1 MGTLSRCFAAAL
13 FFCCLFMVSN
23 MVPAHAQRQHDPNDF
38 SEHNRFPFEGQLWL
52 REQVRYPSSVLRA
65 RGALAPHRVAPGQV
79 YLPSG
84 TGIDPEMLFSQPT
97 AAAVGMPIAYPA
109 PSSAVPIAAANFGRP
124 RSEAPPTVP
133 RAPVTGPVP
142 LPHRPVVKKVI
153 CRYTPP
159 LPAAPAEPRSY
170 ARGFG
175 FDAPVDEN
183 SNTQVQLDCRAQ
195 FAKKH
200 N

>member
-1 MGTLSRCFAAAL
+1 MGTLSRCFVAAL
-13 FFCCLFMVSN
+13 FFCSLLLVSN

-38 SEHNRFPFEGQLWL
+38 SEHNRYIFADKIWL

-65 RGALAPHRVAPGQV
+65 RGTLVPHRVAPGQV

-84 TGIDPEMLFSQPT
+84 IGIDPEMFEQPT

-109 PSSAVPIAAANFGRP
+109 PSSAVPIAAASFGRP
-124 RSEAPPTVP
+124 RSEAPPMVP
-133 RAPVTGPVP
+133 RIPVTHPTPQRGTA
-142 LPHRPVVKKVI
+142 KKMSGK
-153 CRYTPP
+153 RYKPPTP
-159 LPAAPAEPRSY
+159 APAEPRSY

-175 FDAPVDEN
+175 FDAPTADDNN
-183 SNTQVQLDCRAQ
+183 SQVELNCRAQ
-195 FAKKH
+195 FAKKPH